1 MNKYISLFRGM
12 NVGGNRVPMKELV
25 ALLESLGCR
34 SVKTYIQSGN
44 AIFESQVDAVTL
56 SASINAEIRKRYSF
70 EPEVLLL
77 EPEEVRKAIQ
87 NNPFPEAGQDPR
99 SLHLG
104 FLTSAPAEVD
114 MKALE
119 NLRSGTEQYRLIGN
133 VFYLLAPEGVGRSK
147 LAANAERVL
156 GVPMTDRNWRTVCVI
171 MEMVDQ
177 NEISG

>member
-1 MNKYISLFRGM
+1 MIKYIALFRGM

-44 AIFESQVDAVTL
+44 AIFESPVDAVPL
-56 SASINAEIRKRYSF
+56 SVAINAEISKRYGF

-77 EPEEVRKAIQ
+77 EPEDVRRAIQ
-87 NNPFPEAGQDPR
+87 NNPCPEAEQDPK

-104 FLTSAPAEVD
+104 FLASAPIKAD
-114 MKALE
+114 FKALE
-119 NLRSGTEQYRLIGN
+119 SLKSGSEQFRLIGN
-133 VFYLLAPEGVGRSK
+133 VFYLLAPEGVGRSR

-156 GVPMTDRNWRTVCVI
+156 GVPMTYRNWRTVCAL